1 MIDPATLTLREAA
14 SAIAQGRLHA
24 EALVEACLDRIEGL
38 QPALN
43 CFIRITADSARKQAR
58 AADRAVKAGHPLRPL
73 HGVPLAHKDMFYRA
87 GEVCTCGAKIRADF
101 IPDHTATVLS
111 RLDAAGGIELGRL
124 NMAEFA
130 MGPTGHNDHFG
141 RCRNPWNLEHIT
153 GGSSSGSG
161 AAVAAGLVF
170 GALGSDTGGSV
181 RLPAAACGVAGI
193 KPTLGRVSRYGA
205 MPLSHSFDCIGVLAR
220 SVGDCARLLSVIA
233 GADANDGASSSRPVP
248 DYERGLNEAATPG
261 SLAGVVI
268 GVPDRYY
275 YDGIDRGVAELLAA
289 SRAVLEKQGAK
300 IVDVPV
306 GDHGAINDLSNAILW
321 PEAAALHLPWLRDRP
336 RDYSEQIR
344 ARLLVGLGVPATL
357 YLEAVRAR
365 AGLLGHFLR
374 ETFSKCDV
382 LHVPVLRQPVPTAKE
397 TDIGG
402 SAAMAQVLGQIVAN
416 TRPFNFLGLPGL
428 AVPIGFTRNGLPQAM
443 QLVGRPFDEPLLF
456 RVGVAY
462 EAGSGRSTTLP
473 RV

>member
-1 MIDPATLTLREAA
+1 
-14 SAIAQGRLHA
+14 
-24 EALVEACLDRIEGL
+24 
-38 QPALN
+38 
-43 CFIRITADSARKQAR
+43 
-58 AADRAVKAGHPLRPL
+58 
-73 HGVPLAHKDMFYRA
+73 
-87 GEVCTCGAKIRADF
+87 
-101 IPDHTATVLS
+101 
-111 RLDAAGGIELGRL
+111 
-124 NMAEFA
+124 
-130 MGPTGHNDHFG
+130 
-141 RCRNPWNLEHIT
+141 
-153 GGSSSGSG
+153 
-161 AAVAAGLVF
+161 
-170 GALGSDTGGSV
+170 
-181 RLPAAACGVAGI
+181 
-193 KPTLGRVSRYGA
+193 